1 MTNKYVNA
9 YWMPATKC
17 FTLLFQRIIMEVM
30 RKIYKG
36 PSLKKDKGFAWVI
49 LMMSFLSHGVHLGFS
64 FGIIGNLTI
73 AHQKFFNIDLE
84 TSSLMGSVHIGLLF
98 GFCKYRRNNLSFSY
112 IMLIACRK
120 HINYFI

>member
-1 MTNKYVNA
+1 MTNEYVNA
-9 YWMPATKC
+9 YWMPATKYSII
-17 FTLLFQRIIMEVM
+17 LFQRIIMEVM

-36 PSLKKDKGFAWVI
+36 PSLRKDKGFAWVI

-64 FGIIGNLTI
+64 FGIVGNLTI

-98 GFCKYRRNNLSFSY
+98 GFCKFCCNNLSFSC
-112 IMLIACRK
+112 IIVTA
-120 HINYFI
+120 